1 MDEEKQRRMTLR
13 RETGTRKLPTP
24 QEKYIGPEYAM
35 SFACFT
41 CRTAQKRHFEA
52 DPCDYPNTMECPIC
66 KDQMINLGR
75 HFKAPK
81 KSDLNQWKK
90 VKYLVNHGFIFQKIR
105 VDENSY
111 ESIPYPK
118 TLSEA
123 KEFVVKYKKWAWT
136 INDAI

>member
-1 MDEEKQRRMTLR
+1 MNEEKQRKMILR
-13 RETGTRKLPTP
+13 REAGYRDLPEP
-24 QEKYIGPEYAM
+24 RVEVRGSEYAM

-52 DPCDYPNTMECPIC
+52 TPNDYPTTMECPVC

-81 KSDLNQWKK
+81 KSNISQWKK
-90 VKYLVNHGFIFQKIR
+90 VKYLVDHGFVFQKIR
-105 VDENSY
+105 VGNNTI
-111 ESIPYPK
+111 ESVPYPK

-123 KEFVVKYKKWAWT
+123 KEFVVKYKEWAWAV
-136 INDAI
+136 NDAL